1 MLCFRK
7 CKLIYLIPYRHHE
20 AVSHFEALLVD
31 LIRQPDYTWKEAKKV
46 LKKDA
51 RYDSFTNDNI
61 KIETEHIIIFNYQI
75 TGSLI
80 YKFYFRYESISANLE
95 KSEREMRFDDHIDR

>member
-1 MLCFRK
+1 M
-7 CKLIYLIPYRHHE
+7 IPYRHHE

-51 RYDSFTNDNI
+51 RYDTFTNWNI
-61 KIETEHIIIFNYQI
+61 KFEPDYIIIFKNQVS
-75 TGSLI
+75 GSII